1 MTPIEQTK
9 AFIESG
15 SLDGLKNLAAQ
26 MGNEALVQAR
36 DSKFQRQALH
46 FAAKSNRPDI
56 IAWLASIGAS
66 LEAEDIDGSRPMHVA
81 AMNGSKEAVDSLLR
95 LGAAPDPARRDGKT
109 PFIFAQSLIGR
120 GGAYPNIAAV
130 LRGFGANAGAV
141 DAEGKSAFDHAQ
153 EINATATKARV
164 AQSTTLDDRGLGDP
178 NSLLGTMSVLQNDL
192 SNQAAVMGTGIPSGT
207 PTGSAMDD
215 PLATP
220 TPGPKTATSVEP
232 GATANMAMPRDEAI
246 KKLKDLG
253 FEMLG
258 AQDGAPA
265 LTGRAK
271 EVEEISNLLDK
282 RKNVLLTGKAGTGK
296 RSLARAAAES
306 LAAKGKI
313 VMSVPSSSFRGNKY
327 AGSVNENIQKWLG
340 PALSLG
346 DELVLFINDAHQ
358 LSTGKTSSDTT
369 DTPIQILREQMDP
382 RKDKRLT
389 LLCATTPKEA
399 PMLDEDAA
407 FVSQFSKKS
416 VTPMSAAETLDA
428 MTSAAGARELLR
440 DHPESKPESIGA
452 LCSQAVDLCDKYLFN
467 QSFPA
472 KAFEFASRA
481 LAQGAPETWSE
492 EKIGELFCKTYSV
505 PREIVE
511 GRMKADSPYFRLES
525 ELKQSLIGQDG
536 PIAEISK
543 AVKSQIVLANPSSH
557 KPVSMLFAGPTGVGK
572 TEASESMARILGL
585 PILVLNMG
593 EYTSPA
599 KAGDLK
605 DQIAEFATKNYAGVI
620 LVDEIEK
627 SHPVVRD
634 VLLNLFDKGTVGSGD
649 DKVDCGFMI
658 TIATTNVGAREA
670 VMLKRELREQYGDP
684 KIHDSWTRAKMIDEG
699 FRPEFVNRIGLA
711 CDFNDITPKDALKIA
726 MNMFAATAKG
736 LLKTRG
742 IELHVDESLAKDHA
756 ADVFDA
762 DYGARGIK
770 RCVETTMQTIVAES
784 SISLAIGPGSRLEA
798 RSESK
803 TIVAKVTSR
812 EGQEAHASIA
822 SSDANE
828 DLARL
833 QAVLGGFSNNVG
845 RAAQIAHDGPQS
857 AQAHRPKA

>member
-1 MTPIEQTK
+1 MTPIEHIK
-9 AFIESG
+9 SFIESG
-15 SLDGLKNLAAQ
+15 SLDGLKSLAAQ
-26 MGNEALVQAR
+26 IGNEALAQAR

-46 FAAKSNRPDI
+46 FASKSNRPDI
-56 IAWLASIGAS
+56 IAWLASIGAN

-95 LGAAPDPARRDGKT
+95 LRAASDPVRRDGKT
-109 PFIFAQSLIGR
+109 PFIFAQSLIAR
-120 GGAYPNIAAV
+120 GGAYANIAAT
-130 LRGFGANAGAV
+130 LRGVGANAGAV
-141 DAEGKSAFDHAQ
+141 DAEGKTAFDHAQ
-153 EINATATKARV
+153 EINATSAKARV
-164 AQSTTLDDRGLGDP
+164 AQATTLEDRGLGDP
-178 NSLLGTMSVLQNDL
+178 SSLLGAMSGLQTDL
-192 SNQAAVMGTGIPSGT
+192 SNQAAMMGTGT
-207 PTGSAMDD
+207 PTGQALDD

-220 TPGPKTATSVEP
+220 APGPKTATSVEA
-232 GATANMAMPRDEAI
+232 GTTANVAMPRDEAI

-253 FEMLG
+253 FEILG

-282 RKNVLLTGKAGTGK
+282 RKNVLLTGKAGVGK
-296 RSLARAAAES
+296 RSLVRAAAES

-399 PMLDEDAA
+399 PMLDEDAS

-416 VTPMSAAETLDA
+416 ITPMSASETLEA

-440 DHPESKPESIGA
+440 DHPESKPESISA
-452 LCSQAVDLCDKYLFN
+452 LCAQAVDLCDKYLFN

-481 LAQGAPETWSE
+481 LAQGAPETWTE

-525 ELKQSLIGQDG
+525 ELKKGLIGQDG

-593 EYTSPA
+593 EFTSPS
-599 KAGDLK
+599 KAGELK

-670 VMLKRELREQYGDP
+670 VLLKRELREQFGDP

-726 MNMFAATAKG
+726 MNMFSATAKG

-803 TIVAKVTSR
+803 TIIAKVTSR
-812 EGQEAHASIA
+812 EGHEAHATIA

-833 QAVLGGFSNNVG
+833 QTVLGGFSNNVG
-845 RAAQIAHDGPQS
+845 RAALIAADAPER
-857 AQAHRPKA
+857 APDHRPKTSLGS